1 MPPGGTVHNLNGIDS
16 KFRLAILV
24 ARRAKQLIGGAKRMI
39 EIKTDNPLTVAMEEF
54 RQGKID
60 FDVLYGEPSIFGEA
74 GMEQEAQTG
83 ETGLTGEMVDGEAA
97 DEAEDIDEVEA
108 EVQAE
113 EPQPEPEP

>member
-1 MPPGGTVHNLNGIDS
+1 MHNLNGIDS

-24 ARRAKQLIGGAKRMI
+24 ARRAKQLIGGARRKI

-60 FDVLYGEPSIFGEA
+60 FDVLYEEPSLFGEA
-74 GMEQEAQTG
+74 GMGQETGTG
-83 ETGLTGEMVDGEAA
+83 ETVLTGEMVDGEAA
-97 DEAEDIDEVEA
+97 DDAEDVEVEA
-108 EVQAE
+108 ETEAE